1 MNRKRKHFIH
11 VSAVLCCILLPSLV
25 IPRVIQAQTLA
36 GESLTGEWEF
46 ISVELGIPTAVRVQ
60 LTATG
65 TTIAGKL
72 YADGEYLDVKGSLHG
87 SEIRLESKFGDELN
101 VYVGT
106 LEKNVMTGTFTVTAK
121 EGTRTGTWSAKRA
134 AAKPASPRTLD
145 FIPTEFHRTLSV
157 DTPPALRIWPD
168 DTVRTKS
175 VDAGGQ
181 DEKSAKRVWGGN
193 PLTGPFY
200 VEGAMPGDVLAITIK
215 RLRVNRDWAMSD
227 SGLVGR
233 AMTTNYAANSKQ
245 DWSNTRWHLDAEK
258 QIATLEKPPEHLKS
272 FSVAL
277 HPMLGC
283 VGVAPGPGDAPV
295 STQDSGDLGGNMDFN
310 RISEGTT
317 LYLQVNQPGALLYVG
332 DAHAL
337 QGDGELNG
345 NALETS
351 MDIEFSVEVQ
361 REKSIGAPRAED
373 KDYLMAI
380 GFAGSLDEAFRG
392 ATSEMANW
400 LQKDYKLTSA
410 EAAIVLGTSIKYQI
424 AEVADRNVGVVAK
437 IRKSSLA
444 LLAH

>member
-1 MNRKRKHFIH
+1 MMHRYLFPG
-11 VSAVLCCILLPSLV
+11 VAVVLWTAAFALKAEAQEG
-25 IPRVIQAQTLA
+25 QAL
-36 GESLTGEWEF
+36 SGEWELT
-46 ISVELGIPTAVRVQ
+46 SVELGIASTERLQ
-60 LTATG
+60 IQSKGNEL
-65 TTIAGKL
+65 AGRL
-72 YADGEYLDVKGSLHG
+72 YRDGESVTVRLTVKGQ
-87 SEIRLESKFGDELN
+87 EIQLEFTSGDDHD

-106 LEKNVMTGTFTVTAK
+106 WARGEMSGTLTEK
-121 EGTRTGTWSAKRA
+121 GTRQTLTGTWSAKRGPID
-134 AAKPASPRTLD
+134 KPVSPRTLD
-145 FIPTEFHRTLSV
+145 FVPAKFHRTLSAQE
-157 DTPPALRIWPD
+157 PPVLRVWPG

-181 DEKSAKRVWGGN
+181 DEKSAQRVAGGN

-200 VEGAMPGDVLAITIK
+200 VEGAMPGDALAITIK
-215 RLRVNRDWAMSD
+215 KLRVNRDWAMSD

-233 AMTTNYAANSKQ
+233 AMTGNYASQNKQ
-245 DWSNTRWHLDAEK
+245 DWSDTRWHLDGEK
-258 QIATLEKPPEHLKS
+258 QIATLEKAPEHLKS
-272 FSVAL
+272 LTVPL

-283 VGVAPGPGDAPV
+283 VGVAPGPWDPPV

-317 LYLQVNQPGALLYVG
+317 LYLQVNQPGALLYLG

-351 MDIEFSVEVQ
+351 MDIEFGVDVQ

-380 GFAGSLDEAFRG
+380 GFAGSLDEAFRR

-410 EAAIVLGTSIKYQI
+410 EAAIVLGTSIEYQI

-437 IRKSSLA
+437 IRKNSLSSLSRSGP
-444 LLAH
+444 